1 MKKKEITTVM
11 ATETDEL
18 QKEVSALKRTIA
30 TTLVTRLTKP
40 AKNVREIKKM
50 RNRVAIMLT
59 AIRQK
64 ELQHG

>member
-1 MKKKEITTVM
+1 MKKKEITTLV
-11 ATETDEL
+11 TTDVEDL
-18 QKEVSALKRTIA
+18 RKEVSAMKRTIA
-30 TTLVTRLTKP
+30 TTLVSRLSKP

>member
-1 MKKKEITTVM
+1 MKKKEITTVV
-11 ATETDEL
+11 TTDVEEL
-18 QKEVSALKRTIA
+18 RKEVSALKRTIA
-30 TTLVTRLTKP
+30 TTLVNRLTKP

-64 ELQHG
+64 ALQHG

>member
-1 MKKKEITTVM
+1 MKKKEITTVIAM
-11 ATETDEL
+11 DIEEL
-18 QKEVSALKRTIA
+18 RKEVSAMKRTIA

-40 AKNVREIKKM
+40 AKNIREVKKM
-50 RNRVAIMLT
+50 RNKVAIMLT